1 MCKGLT
7 CTTKNTDFSSGKVDQ
22 TGTDSHFSPRV
33 FWKFD
38 EEPTDIFSSSVTNLI
53 NLVSLELKEN
63 VLQFTGRAEASYQ

>member
-38 EEPTDIFSSSVTNLI
+38 EEPTDVFSSSVTNLI
-53 NLVSLELKEN
+53 
-63 VLQFTGRAEASYQ
+63 